1 MKKVIFGT
9 ALASMALLSAC
20 SSDNELANVE
30 TTANNAIGFHVVGNK
45 AETRA
50 NIIKPGNITDTDFNV
65 FAFTRNA
72 DSTDGNF
79 FMGEKESVLGETGI
93 KINGVK
99 ISYKNNNWDYANAS
113 DIHYWPTSTKL
124 NFYAVSPGS
133 YDNLQGY
140 DAVEMNTIYR
150 WEIKNNTKTIIYN
163 AIDEYKGSTDKKN
176 LDVMY
181 AIAPNQTQTEE
192 NGGRVKFQFKHILSQ
207 VVFKAKTQ
215 LENMEVEI
223 KEMKI
228 HNFKIGGT
236 YTLPTV
242 SATESATANA
252 PEGTWALT
260 ESPISTLKWG
270 AFTVVK
276 DKAINVKSNGADISE
291 KAPMLFVPQKLSNP
305 WQTNATTPKTKADAD
320 TDHESYLEITCKIKQ
335 ADVYVF
341 GSESKYETL
350 YVPFGTEWQIGKRHI
365 YTLIF
370 GGGYDDHGQPI
381 LKPINFDAE
390 TSDWVD
396 DTKNNNNGN
405 DINID
410 K

>member
-50 NIIKPGNITDTDFNV
+50 NIIGADNITSTDFNV
-65 FAFTRNA
+65 FAFTRNE
-72 DSTDGNF
+72 DGTDGTI
-79 FMGEKESVLGETGI
+79 FMGEKANQLGQKGI
-93 KINGVK
+93 KIVNKSGE
-99 ISYKNNNWDYANAS
+99 WDYANDA
-113 DIHYWPTSTKL
+113 DIHYWPANTAL

-133 YDNLQGY
+133 FEK
-140 DAVEMNTIYR
+140 VEENMEMTNVYGWNIS
-150 WEIKNNTKTIIYN
+150 NNTKTISYSPL
-163 AIDEYKGSTDKKN
+163 DEYAGRTDKKN

-181 AIAPNQTQTEE
+181 AIAPNQTQTKE

-228 HNFKIGGT
+228 HNPWTKGT
-236 YTLPTV
+236 YTLPTT
-242 SATESATANA
+242 SSEK
-252 PEGTWALT
+252 GTWALT
-260 ESPISTLKWG
+260 DPTIGSKRG

-276 DKAINVKSNGADISE
+276 DKSISVTSKE
-291 KAPMLFVPQKLSNP
+291 TATEISVDDPMLFVPQTLTAWDVK
-305 WQTNATTPKTKADAD
+305 KTKGDAD
-320 TDHESYLEITCKIKQ
+320 KAGESYLEITCKIKQ
-335 ADVYVF
+335 DGVYVF
-341 GSESKYETL
+341 APEGNYGTL
-350 YVPFGTEWQIGKRHI
+350 YVPFGPTWEQGKRYT

-370 GGGYDDHGQPI
+370 GGGYDEHGLPI
-381 LKPINFDAE
+381 LQPINFEAE
-390 TSDWVD
+390 AGNWVD
-396 DTKNNNNGN
+396 DLKNNNNGN

>member
-50 NIIKPGNITDTDFNV
+50 NIIGADNITSTDFNV
-65 FAFTRNA
+65 FAFTRNE
-72 DSTDGNF
+72 DGTDGTI
-79 FMGEKESVLGETGI
+79 FMGEKANQLGQKGI
-93 KINGVK
+93 KIVNKSGE
-99 ISYKNNNWDYANAS
+99 WDYANDA
-113 DIHYWPTSTKL
+113 DIHYWPANTAL

-133 YDNLQGY
+133 FEK
-140 DAVEMNTIYR
+140 VEENMEMTNVYGWNIS
-150 WEIKNNTKTIIYN
+150 NNTKTISYSPL
-163 AIDEYKGSTDKKN
+163 DEYAGRTDKKN

-181 AIAPNQTQTEE
+181 AIAPNQTQTKE

-228 HNFKIGGT
+228 HNPWTKGT
-236 YTLPTV
+236 YTLPTT
-242 SATESATANA
+242 SSEK
-252 PEGTWALT
+252 GTWALT
-260 ESPISTLKWG
+260 DPTIGSKRG

-276 DKAINVKSNGADISE
+276 DKSISVTSKE
-291 KAPMLFVPQKLSNP
+291 TATEISVDGPMLFVPQTLTAWDVK
-305 WQTNATTPKTKADAD
+305 KTKGDAD
-320 TDHESYLEITCKIKQ
+320 KAGESYLEITCKIKQ
-335 ADVYVF
+335 DGVYVF
-341 GSESKYETL
+341 APEGNYGTL
-350 YVPFGTEWQIGKRHI
+350 YVPFGPTWEQGKRYT

-370 GGGYDDHGQPI
+370 GGGYDEHGLPI
-381 LKPINFDAE
+381 LQPINFEAE
-390 TSDWVD
+390 AGNWVD
-396 DTKNNNNGN
+396 DIKNNNNGN
-405 DINID
+405 DINININ

>member
-9 ALASMALLSAC
+9 ALVSMALLSAC

-50 NIIKPGNITDTDFNV
+50 NIIGADNITSTDFNV
-65 FAFTRNA
+65 FAFTRNE
-72 DSTDGNF
+72 DGTDGTI
-79 FMGEKESVLGETGI
+79 FMGEKANQLGQKGI
-93 KINGVK
+93 KIVNKSGE
-99 ISYKNNNWDYANAS
+99 WDYANDA
-113 DIHYWPTSTKL
+113 DIHYWPANTAL

-133 YDNLQGY
+133 FEK
-140 DAVEMNTIYR
+140 VEENMEMTNVYGWNIS
-150 WEIKNNTKTIIYN
+150 NNTKTISYSPL
-163 AIDEYKGSTDKKN
+163 DEYAGRTDKKN

-181 AIAPNQTQTEE
+181 AIAPNQTQTKE

-228 HNFKIGGT
+228 HNPWTKGT
-236 YTLPTV
+236 YTLPTT
-242 SATESATANA
+242 SSEK
-252 PEGTWALT
+252 GTWALT
-260 ESPISTLKWG
+260 DPTIGSKRG

-276 DKAINVKSNGADISE
+276 DKSISVTSKE
-291 KAPMLFVPQKLSNP
+291 TATEISVDGPMLFVPQTLTAWDVK
-305 WQTNATTPKTKADAD
+305 KTKGDAD
-320 TDHESYLEITCKIKQ
+320 KAGESYLEITCKIKQ
-335 ADVYVF
+335 DGVYVF
-341 GSESKYETL
+341 APEGNYGTL
-350 YVPFGTEWQIGKRHI
+350 YVPFGPTWEQGKRYT

-370 GGGYDDHGQPI
+370 GGGYDEHGLPI
-381 LKPINFDAE
+381 LQPINFEAE
-390 TSDWVD
+390 AGNWVD
-396 DTKNNNNGN
+396 DIKNNNNGN
-405 DINID
+405 DININ

>member
-50 NIIKPGNITDTDFNV
+50 NIIGADNITSTDFNV
-65 FAFTRNA
+65 FAFTRNE
-72 DSTDGNF
+72 DGTDGTI
-79 FMGEKESVLGETGI
+79 FMGKKANQLGQKGI
-93 KINGVK
+93 KIVNKSGE
-99 ISYKNNNWDYANAS
+99 WDYANDA
-113 DIHYWPTSTKL
+113 DIHYWPANTAL

-133 YDNLQGY
+133 FEK
-140 DAVEMNTIYR
+140 VEENMEMTNVYGWNIS
-150 WEIKNNTKTIIYN
+150 NNTKTISYSPL
-163 AIDEYKGSTDKKN
+163 DEYAGRTDKKN

-181 AIAPNQTQTEE
+181 AIAPNQTQTKE

-228 HNFKIGGT
+228 HNPWTKGT
-236 YTLPTV
+236 YTLPTT
-242 SATESATANA
+242 SSEK
-252 PEGTWALT
+252 GTWALT
-260 ESPISTLKWG
+260 DPTIGSKRG

-276 DKAINVKSNGADISE
+276 DKSISVTSKE
-291 KAPMLFVPQKLSNP
+291 TATEISVDGPMLFVPQTLTAWDVK
-305 WQTNATTPKTKADAD
+305 KTKGDAD
-320 TDHESYLEITCKIKQ
+320 KAGESYLEITCKIKQ
-335 ADVYVF
+335 DGVYVF
-341 GSESKYETL
+341 APEGNYGTL
-350 YVPFGTEWQIGKRHI
+350 YVPFGPTWEQGKRYT

-370 GGGYDDHGQPI
+370 GGGYDEHGLPI
-381 LKPINFDAE
+381 LQPINFEAE
-390 TSDWVD
+390 AGNWVD
-396 DTKNNNNGN
+396 DIKNNNNGN
-405 DINID
+405 DININID

>member
-50 NIIKPGNITDTDFNV
+50 NIIGADNITSTDFNV
-65 FAFTRNA
+65 FAFTRNE
-72 DSTDGNF
+72 DGTDGTI
-79 FMGEKESVLGETGI
+79 FMGEKANQLGQKGI
-93 KINGVK
+93 KIVNKSGE
-99 ISYKNNNWDYANAS
+99 WDYANDA
-113 DIHYWPTSTKL
+113 DIHYWPANTAL

-133 YDNLQGY
+133 FEK
-140 DAVEMNTIYR
+140 VEENMEMTNVYGWNIS
-150 WEIKNNTKTIIYN
+150 NNTKTISYSPL
-163 AIDEYKGSTDKKN
+163 DEYAGRTDKKN

-181 AIAPNQTQTEE
+181 AIAPNQTQTKE

-228 HNFKIGGT
+228 HNPWTKGT
-236 YTLPTV
+236 YTLPTT
-242 SATESATANA
+242 SSEK
-252 PEGTWALT
+252 GTWALT
-260 ESPISTLKWG
+260 DPTIGSKRG

-276 DKAINVKSNGADISE
+276 DKSISVTSKE
-291 KAPMLFVPQKLSNP
+291 TATEISVDGPMLFVPQTLTAWDVK
-305 WQTNATTPKTKADAD
+305 KTKGDAD
-320 TDHESYLEITCKIKQ
+320 KAGESYLEITCKIKQ
-335 ADVYVF
+335 DGVYVF
-341 GSESKYETL
+341 APEGNYGTL
-350 YVPFGTEWQIGKRHI
+350 YVPFGPTWEQGKRYT

-370 GGGYDDHGQPI
+370 GGGYDEHGLPI
-381 LKPINFDAE
+381 LQPINFEAE
-390 TSDWVD
+390 AGNWVD
-396 DTKNNNNGN
+396 DIKNNNNGN